1 MAEIIHRRIS
11 ELLCSKICHDLISPV
26 GAINNGME
34 LLTDTSSGMQDDAMS
49 LVGAS
54 SRQAAQRLEY
64 FRLAFGGWGGG
75 DEATTEF
82 GLLRQMIASHA
93 TDNKL
98 ELTWRQKPDDS
109 DRLAKSASQL
119 VLGLVLIAAECA
131 RRTAALEI
139 DLGVSTDRLHLY
151 VKVSGDRCA
160 LHPETQNGF
169 DQNLSIDDISVRNV
183 VAYNCLQI
191 AMANQLALNFSDGSP
206 DSVEFNVTE

>member
-1 MAEIIHRRIS
+1 MAEIIHQRIA

-49 LVGAS
+49 LIDAS

-82 GLLRQMIASHA
+82 GLLRQMIVNHA
-93 TDNKL
+93 MDNKL

-109 DRLAKSASQL
+109 DRLVKPAGKL

-131 RRTAALEI
+131 RRAASLEI
-139 DLGVSTDRLHLY
+139 DLGNPSDRLQLY
-151 VKVSGDRCA
+151 VKISGDRCA
-160 LHPETQNGF
+160 LHPDVRNGF
-169 DQNLSIDDISVRNV
+169 DQNLCIDDISVRNV
-183 VAYNCLQI
+183 VAFNCLQI
-191 AMANQLALNFSDGSP
+191 ALANQLALNFSEESP